1 MDTLSLCLHVLFAT
15 VLVGPQLLLAYAVV
29 PSTWLIEDEGLR
41 RSVTQVVTRRYAMLS
56 GISLLGLLVTG
67 LYQFY
72 SDDIVPQGIQDEMMD
87 YRWGLIFVTKMTL
100 VVILVALIAVH
111 GFVFGRRIRATS
123 EAVERGEADAGALES
138 ARRASFLFSTLILL
152 VSVALLFLGVTL
164 GYTGYSEVPR

>member
-15 VLVGPQLLLAYAVV
+15 VLVGPQLLLAYAVI

-72 SDDIVPQGIQDEMMD
+72 SDDIVPPGIQDEMMD

-111 GFVFGRRIRATS
+111 GFIFGRRIRATS